1 MAFRS
6 ADVEWQGN
14 AQSGHGHIKLASG
27 AFEGD
32 YSLRTRL
39 NGGAETNPEE
49 QLASALAGCFTMA
62 CSLALGAAGHEPVR
76 IHTTAQV
83 RLTQRDGEYVIPRI
97 DLKMEAVV
105 PGIDAATFQEIA
117 TRAKRSCP
125 VSKALAGTEILLET
139 TLLEA

>member
-6 ADVEWQGN
+6 ADVEWQGS

-32 YSLRTRL
+32 YSLHTRL

-62 CSLALGAAGHEPVR
+62 FSLRLGAAGHEPVR
-76 IHTTAQV
+76 IHTTAQAH
-83 RLTQRDGEYVIPRI
+83 LAQRDGEFVIPRI
-97 DLKMEAVV
+97 DLNMEAVV

-117 TRAKRSCP
+117 TRAKQFCP
-125 VSKALAGTEILLET
+125 VSRALAGTEIHLEA